1 MSAEFLLSLLQAAGA
16 LLAVLGLV
24 WLLARGA
31 RQAGMA
37 APANAQSRLGLEA
50 RLPLDAKRRLLL
62 LRVDEREVL
71 LLVGPQGET
80 LLGWLPAP

>member
-1 MSAEFLLSLLQAAGA
+1 MSAEFLLLLLQGAGA
-16 LLAVLGLV
+16 LLAVLGLA
-24 WLLARGA
+24 WLLARGV

-37 APANAQSRLGLEA
+37 APAPAEGRLEVKA

-62 LRVDEREVL
+62 LRVDGREVV

-80 LLGWLPAP
+80 LLGWLPTP